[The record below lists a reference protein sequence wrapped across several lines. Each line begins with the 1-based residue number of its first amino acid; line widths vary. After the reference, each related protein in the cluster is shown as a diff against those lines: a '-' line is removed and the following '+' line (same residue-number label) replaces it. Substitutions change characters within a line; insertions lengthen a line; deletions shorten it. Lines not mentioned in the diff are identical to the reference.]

1 MMSGIQVLAALSLFA
16 GLFTASA
23 CARERGEEAQVPG
36 RRITF
41 RPRPFGTATQ
51 AAPTPGGVA
60 TAPPPTATAPVA
72 SVTSTTTAAPTQTAP
87 TSTAAPTGTVPPPI
101 SPTELIKFQ
110 DACWKNCDQFACM
123 KIAEAYRTGSG
134 LPQDVLA
141 GRRYAVHACQECGTP
156 SVAVDSYCPTW
167 GLDKK

>member
-1 MMSGIQVLAALSLFA
+1 MSLRGLFA
-16 GLFTASA
+16 TALVTVVIA
-23 CARERGEEAQVPG
+23 GGCARERGEDAQSP
-36 RRITF
+36 RRPQRL
-41 RPRPFGTATQ
+41 RPQGQTQPHGQGQTTYPTSTAPAPTAT
-51 AAPTPGGVA
+51 
-60 TAPPPTATAPVA
+60 TAPTATA
-72 SVTSTTTAAPTQTAP
+72 TSTQTSAPPAGTT
-87 TSTAAPTGTVPPPI
+87 PPPI

-156 SVAVDSYCPTW
+156 SVAVEGHCPTW
-167 GLDKK
+167 GFDKK